1 MAELALQNF
10 QRSIHIITTMD
21 YNELEKFRKTEIL
34 LNYLNKELVDYSVKL
49 FLTTVYRKNML
60 IPVMQN

>member
-34 LNYLNKELVDYSVKL
+34 LNYLNKEPVDYSVKL